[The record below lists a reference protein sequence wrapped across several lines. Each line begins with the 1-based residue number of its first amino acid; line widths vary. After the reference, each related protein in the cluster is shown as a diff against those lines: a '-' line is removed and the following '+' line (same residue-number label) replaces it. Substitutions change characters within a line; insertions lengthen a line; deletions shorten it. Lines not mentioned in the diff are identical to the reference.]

1 MNESDERLFAPPNL
15 VIKTTVH
22 HSTSIRHRCQRP
34 SPLAPWSRAAAEEQS
49 LLWLCLPVAASTC
62 PKGLPH
68 INISKS
74 RALAYS
80 PHIWVH
86 KGPYDVL
93 RDQKLLIQFQARS
106 AQSSLAL
113 PVSARLASQK
123 ASNAIAATG
132 WRLHRD
138 IAAGVRVEGML
149 PVCGGAE
156 PRRRPAAWWKSQT
169 CRGWWAQ
176 IHSSS
181 CTTYN
186 SHTTLYPITN
196 DVGLASA
203 YSCLVRRETKRALAL
218 ASATLTHTHI
228 CILNY
233 PTTNSVP
240 KC

>member
-1 MNESDERLFAPPNL
+1 MNLMKNFLHPPNL

-80 PHIWVH
+80 PHIRVH

-123 ASNAIAATG
+123 GQQRCCRRPETTPWHCCWCKSRGHAA
-132 WRLHRD
+132 RLRRRRAAP
-138 IAAGVRVEGML
+138 AAGRLVEKSNL
-149 PVCGGAE
+149 PGLMSSNPFVFLHNIQLSHDPIPYYQRC
-156 PRRRPAAWWKSQT
+156 RTCTSLTPAWCEEK
-169 CRGWWAQ
+169 
-176 IHSSS
+176 
-181 CTTYN
+181 
-186 SHTTLYPITN
+186 
-196 DVGLASA
+196 
-203 YSCLVRRETKRALAL
+203 RRELW
-218 ASATLTHTHI
+218 H
-228 CILNY
+228 
-233 PTTNSVP
+233 
-240 KC
+240 